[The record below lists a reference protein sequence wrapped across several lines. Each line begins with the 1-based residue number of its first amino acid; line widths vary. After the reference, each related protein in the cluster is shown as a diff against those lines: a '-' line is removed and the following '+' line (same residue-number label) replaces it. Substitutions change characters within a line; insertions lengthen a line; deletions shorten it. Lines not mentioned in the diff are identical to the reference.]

1 MSKRTVLTLP
11 KIQILITLT
20 SQSDLNYQEKNF
32 PPFSGDPFQFQAF
45 WEIFDSSIHSNTS
58 LATINKFSY
67 LKTLLT
73 GKVKDALNSFELTS
87 ENYDEA
93 VVILKSRF
101 EEPQVVI
108 QTNVDILLALHPVSS
123 SSNITELR
131 KIYDAVES
139 VSRNFTTFW
148 SSCRTFWFD
157 FNSCSYEKKKPTDF
171 RLEVAI

>member
-87 ENYDEA
+87 ENHDEA

-108 QTNVDILLALHPVSS
+108 QPNVDILLALHPVSS

-139 VSRNFTTFW
+139 VSRNFTTF
-148 SSCRTFWFD
+148 
-157 FNSCSYEKKKPTDF
+157 
-171 RLEVAI
+171 

>member
-1 MSKRTVLTLP
+1 MKWCQKELSLP
-11 KIQILITLT
+11 YRKF
-20 SQSDLNYQEKNF
+20 K
-32 PPFSGDPFQFQAF
+32 FSVRPQLPRQQFSAFFRRSLQFQAF

-101 EEPQVVI
+101 EVPQVDI
-108 QTNVDILLALHPVSS
+108 QPNVDILLALHPVSS

-148 SSCRTFWFD
+148 SLCRTFWFD
-157 FNSCSYEKKKPTDF
+157 FNSCSFEKKNPLPF
-171 RLEVAI
+171 A